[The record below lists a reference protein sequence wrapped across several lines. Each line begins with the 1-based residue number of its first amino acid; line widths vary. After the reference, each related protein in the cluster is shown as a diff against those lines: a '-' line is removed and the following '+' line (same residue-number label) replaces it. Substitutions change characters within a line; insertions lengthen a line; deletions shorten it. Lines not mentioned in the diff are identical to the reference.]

1 VAVIFRGGLD
11 VQLPAVGLV
20 FEHGEALLAPAAEVV
35 RAAVAQVLDCLDER
49 VVVVGGRVE
58 SGHGITW

>member
-1 VAVIFRGGLD
+1 MAVILFGGLNC
-11 VQLPAVGLV
+11 QLSAVGLA

-35 RAAVAQVLDCLDER
+35 AAAVAKAFDRLHEG